1 MALSDSNWE
10 ILQDIY
16 TSKSSDIV
24 SLGEE
29 LSALIFQMDPGTVD
43 SVIET
48 LLLCRNLLGL
58 GVDDR
63 LLIIDNRSGD
73 MF

>member
-1 MALSDSNWE
+1 MWE

-29 LSALIFQMDPGTVD
+29 LRALIFQMDPRTVD

-63 LLIIDNRSGD
+63 LLIIDNRTGD